1 MQAEQVSTPI
11 QKKYNPEN
19 SKESYNKVQQ
29 ASMLSFSP
37 NGKDLYGLLVNEK
50 QPSVQQLAR
59 DPKMM
64 LNLVKDNHEVNL
76 LKQIIYTE
84 ITSSD
89 YNKII
94 LE

>member
-1 MQAEQVSTPI
+1 
-11 QKKYNPEN
+11 
-19 SKESYNKVQQ
+19 
-29 ASMLSFSP
+29 
-37 NGKDLYGLLVNEK
+37 
-50 QPSVQQLAR
+50 
-59 DPKMM
+59 M